1 MGPVFLFYVGVI
13 VFVIGSA
20 SGELDGVF
28 SVGEM
33 SEEVM
38 VEEFGAVIAIEA
50 EQGEGQRL
58 FDIFDLFQYT
68 GLSLSP
74 DGPLFRPAGGD
85 VHAVDGIGEHTRYGF
100 TAMGHRIGLKEAGAG
115 FVPLVSRN
123 GDLFA

>member
-1 MGPVFLFYVGVI
+1 MGPVFLFYVGVV

-20 SGELDGVF
+20 SGEVDGVF

-33 SEEVM
+33 SQEVM
-38 VEEFGAVIAIEA
+38 VEELGAVIAIEA

-58 FDIFDLFQYT
+58 FDVFDLFQDT
-68 GLSLSP
+68 GFSFSPHGSLS
-74 DGPLFRPAGGD
+74 RPAGGD
-85 VHAVDGIGEHTRYGF
+85 VHAVDGIGEHAGYGF
-100 TAMGHRIGLKEAGAG
+100 TAVGHGIGFEEAGAG